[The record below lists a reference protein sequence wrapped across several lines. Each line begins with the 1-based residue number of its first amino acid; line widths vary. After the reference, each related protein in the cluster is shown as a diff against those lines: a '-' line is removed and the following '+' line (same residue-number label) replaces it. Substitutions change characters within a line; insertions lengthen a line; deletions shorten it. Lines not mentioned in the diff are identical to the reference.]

1 MQLHVRAMFG
11 ICDVFQKKV
20 EHTEE
25 SRHSRLS
32 KGQLLDQAAVVEGKH
47 LAGNCDV
54 EKAE

>member
-1 MQLHVRAMFG
+1 MFG